1 MASNDDV
8 NSTLQGI
15 ARQLGR
21 IAGGAASTT
30 PSPVSTPVNSL
41 NTVGTTVISTSSV
54 RQAIIFHNPG
64 TTNLYVYP
72 SLTSSAPTTTAP
84 GGSFL
89 IFPGGT
95 LSLSNEEFS
104 NINCG
109 WSAFSGTGSNQA
121 LTVVEFF

>member
-1 MASNDDV
+1 MTAETDL
-8 NSTLQGI
+8 NSTLQNI
-15 ARQLGR
+15 ARQLGM

-30 PSPVSTPVNSL
+30 PSPVSTPINTL
-41 NTVGTTVISTSSV
+41 NTVGTSVLGTSSV
-54 RQAIIFHNPG
+54 RQGLIFHNPG
-64 TTNLYVYP
+64 TTNIYVYP
-72 SLTSSAPTTTAP
+72 SLASAAPTTTAA

-95 LSLSNEEFS
+95 LSFSGEEFS

-109 WSAFSGTGSNQA
+109 WSAFSGTGSSQA